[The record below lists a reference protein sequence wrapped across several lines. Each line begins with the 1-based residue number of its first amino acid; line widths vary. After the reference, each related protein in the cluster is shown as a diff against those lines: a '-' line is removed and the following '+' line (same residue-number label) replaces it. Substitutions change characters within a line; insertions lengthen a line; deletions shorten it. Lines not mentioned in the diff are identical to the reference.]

1 MLRLPRLQYLRPRSV
16 AEAADLAA
24 STPGAMFI
32 AGGTDLVPNLKR
44 RQFDVSTLIS
54 LNALTDTGR
63 IEGNAEKGVT
73 IGAGA
78 TLDQIAN
85 HPQLQGSY
93 RALGQAAASVSTPQ
107 VRYMGTL
114 GGNLLVDPRCNY
126 YNQTYSWRKAV
137 GFCLK
142 KDGDI
147 CLVARSSPR
156 CWAVS
161 SSDTAP
167 VALALNAQITLQGA
181 KGRRRVRAAD
191 IYKDDGIDY
200 TTKSK
205 DEVITTFDV
214 PAPSGRMTS
223 AYWKLR
229 RRPAF
234 DFPIL
239 SVAIALIWDEGL
251 VREARGALGAV
262 GSHPVD
268 LGAFLSPL
276 IGQRPDEALIA
287 EVAEAADKPSRPLDN
302 TDLSHFW
309 RKRMTKVYIA
319 RALRDACGLV
329 AVDGRLNAQLK
340 ANVTIGPSR
349 QTGERFTL

>member
-1 MLRLPRLQYLRPRSV
+1 MLRLPRLDYLRPRSIE
-16 AEAADLAA
+16 EATELAA
-24 STPGAMFI
+24 KTPGAMFI

-44 RQFDVSTLIS
+44 RQFDATALIS
-54 LNALTDTGR
+54 LNALPGTRRT
-63 IEGNAEKGVT
+63 EGDAKRGVM

-78 TLDQIAN
+78 TLDELA
-85 HPQLQGSY
+85 HHAALAGPF
-93 RALGQAAASVSTPQ
+93 RALAQACGSVSTPQ
-107 VRYMGTL
+107 VRHMGTL

-137 GFCLK
+137 GFCMK

-161 SSDTAP
+161 SSDSAP
-167 VALALNAQITLQGA
+167 AVLALNAQITLRGVE
-181 KGRRRVRAAD
+181 GTRRIPAAD
-191 IYKDDGIDY
+191 LYKDDGIDY
-200 TTKSK
+200 TTKK
-205 DEVITTFDV
+205 ADEIITTV
-214 PAPSGRMTS
+214 ELPAVEGRMTS

-239 SVAIALIWDEGL
+239 GVAVAITWDDGV

-262 GSHPVD
+262 GSHPV
-268 LGAFLSPL
+268 GITTFLAPL
-276 IGQRPDEALIA
+276 HGRRPVEELIA

-302 TDLSHFW
+302 TDLSHYW
-309 RKRMTKVYIA
+309 RKRMSKVYIE
-319 RALRDACGLV
+319 RALRDACGLDPL
-329 AVDGRLNAQLK
+329 AGRLTAQV
-340 ANVTIGPSR
+340 AAR
-349 QTGERFTL
+349 

>member
-16 AEAADLAA
+16 AEATELAA
-24 STPGAMFI
+24 QNPRAMFI

-44 RQFDVSTLIS
+44 RQFDVTTLIS
-54 LNALTDTGR
+54 LNALPDGR
-63 IEGNAEKGVT
+63 RVEGDVKNGVT
-73 IGAGA
+73 IRAGA
-78 TLDQIAN
+78 TLEELAHHDLLAG
-85 HPQLQGSY
+85 PFGVL
-93 RALGQAAASVSTPQ
+93 AQACGSVSTPQ

-137 GFCLK
+137 GFCMK

-161 SSDTAP
+161 SSDSAP
-167 VALALNAQITLQGA
+167 VALALNAQITLQGVNGA
-181 KGRRRVRAAD
+181 WQIPAAD
-191 IYKDDGIDY
+191 LYKDDGIDY
-200 TTKSK
+200 TTKK
-205 DEVITTFDV
+205 ADEIITTV
-214 PAPSGRMTS
+214 ELPAVEGRMTS

-229 RRPAF
+229 RRPSF

-239 SVAIALIWDEGL
+239 GAAVAIAWDDGV

-268 LGAFLSPL
+268 ITAFLRPL
-276 IGQRPDEALIA
+276 RGAPPPSGLMAQGAD
-287 EVAEAADKPSRPLDN
+287 AAAKPSRPPDK
-302 TDLSHFW
+302 TDLAHSW
-309 RKRMTKVYIA
+309 PKRMSKVYIE
-319 RALRDACGLV
+319 RALRDACGLDPL
-329 AVDGRLNAQLK
+329 AGRLTAQV
-340 ANVTIGPSR
+340 ASR
-349 QTGERFTL
+349 YEPRQDRKST

>member
-1 MLRLPRLQYLRPRSV
+1 MAHQN
-16 AEAADLAA
+16 
-24 STPGAMFI
+24 PGAMFI

-54 LNALTDTGR
+54 LGGLPDSHRVDGA
-63 IEGNAEKGVT
+63 AERGMT

-78 TLDQIAN
+78 TLDELAH
-85 HPQLQGSY
+85 HPALQGPY
-93 RALGQAAASVSTPQ
+93 RALAQACGVVSTPQ
-107 VRYMGTL
+107 IRYMGTL

-161 SSDTAP
+161 SSDSAP
-167 VALALNAQITLQGA
+167 VALALNATVALHGV
-181 KGRRRVRAAD
+181 GGERRIRAD
-191 IYKDDGIDY
+191 ELYKDDGIDY
-200 TTKSK
+200 TTKHA
-205 DEVITTFDV
+205 DEVITSVDV
-214 PAPSGRMTS
+214 PATEGRLTS

-239 SVAIALIWDEGL
+239 GVAVALSWDHGVL
-251 VREARGALGAV
+251 HSARGALGAV

-268 LGAFLSPL
+268 ITPFLEPL
-276 IGQRPDEALIA
+276 RGRRPDEGLIA
-287 EVAEAADKPSRPLDN
+287 EVAAAADKPSRPLDN
-302 TDLSHFW
+302 TDLSHYW
-309 RKRMTKVYIA
+309 RKRMTGVYIE
-319 RALRDACGLV
+319 RALRDACGLEPL
-329 AVDGRLNAQLK
+329 AGFLTAQRS
-340 ANVTIGPSR
+340 AAG
-349 QTGERFTL
+349 

>member
-1 MLRLPRLQYLRPRSV
+1 MLRLPRLRYLRPRSV
-16 AEAADLAA
+16 DEASEMAA
-24 STPGAMFI
+24 SQPGSMFI

-54 LNALTDTGR
+54 LNALPAAAAVGGDLKDGLEIR
-63 IEGNAEKGVT
+63 
-73 IGAGA
+73 AGA
-78 TLDQIAN
+78 TLDELAH
-85 HPQLQGSY
+85 HPAFDGPY
-93 RALGQAAASVSTPQ
+93 RALAQACGSVSTPQ

-137 GFCLK
+137 GFCMK

-161 SSDTAP
+161 SSDSAP
-167 VALALNAQITLQGA
+167 VALALRAEITLRGIKGA
-181 KGRRRVRAAD
+181 RRIPAASL
-191 IYKDDGIDY
+191 YKDDGIDY
-200 TTKSK
+200 TTKHA
-205 DEVITTFDV
+205 DEVITSMHL
-214 PAPSGRMTS
+214 PAAEGRMTS

-239 SVAIALIWDEGL
+239 GVAVALAWDDGT

-268 LGAFLSPL
+268 ITTFLKPL
-276 IGQRPDEALIA
+276 SGEHPDGELIA

-302 TDLSHFW
+302 TDLSHYW
-309 RKRMTKVYIA
+309 RKRMTRVYIE
-319 RALRDACGLV
+319 RALRDACGLPPL
-329 AVDGRLNAQLK
+329 DGRLTAQVK
-340 ANVTIGPSR
+340 ASAT
-349 QTGERFTL
+349 

>member
-1 MLRLPRLQYLRPRSV
+1 VLRLPRLDYLRPRSIE
-16 AEAADLAA
+16 EATELAA
-24 STPGAMFI
+24 RNPGAMFI

-44 RQFDVSTLIS
+44 RQFDVTTLIS
-54 LNALTDTGR
+54 LNALPNSREVGGDVR
-63 IEGNAEKGVT
+63 RGVT

-78 TLDQIAN
+78 TLDELAHHQA
-85 HPQLQGSY
+85 LDGTF
-93 RALGQAAASVSTPQ
+93 RALAQACGLVSTPQ

-126 YNQTYSWRKAV
+126 YNQTYAWRKAV
-137 GFCLK
+137 GFCMK

-161 SSDTAP
+161 SSDSAP
-167 VALALNAQITLQGA
+167 VALALNAHITLQGV
-181 KGRRRVRAAD
+181 KGTRRIPAD
-191 IYKDDGIDY
+191 ALYKDDGIDY
-200 TTKSK
+200 TAKK
-205 DEVITTFDV
+205 PDEIIATVEL
-214 PAPSGRMTS
+214 PAVEGRMTS

-239 SVAIALIWDEGL
+239 GVAVAIGWDDGA

-268 LGAFLSPL
+268 ISAFLAPL
-276 IGQRPDEALIA
+276 QGARPDDDLIA
-287 EVAEAADKPSRPLDN
+287 EVAQAADKPSRPLDN
-302 TDLSHFW
+302 TDLSHYW
-309 RKRMTKVYIA
+309 RKRMSKVYIE
-319 RALRDACGLV
+319 RALRDACGLDPL
-329 AVDGRLNAQLK
+329 AGRLTAQV
-340 ANVTIGPSR
+340 AAR
-349 QTGERFTL
+349 

>member
-1 MLRLPRLQYLRPRSV
+1 MLRLPRLQYLRPRTI
-16 AEAADLAA
+16 AEATELAA
-24 STPGAMFI
+24 QNPGAMFI

-44 RQFDVSTLIS
+44 RQFDVTTLIS
-54 LNALTDTGR
+54 LNAPPDGR
-63 IEGNAEKGVT
+63 RVEGDVKNGVT

-78 TLDQIAN
+78 TLEELAHHDLLVVPFGA
-85 HPQLQGSY
+85 
-93 RALGQAAASVSTPQ
+93 RAQVCGSVSTPQ

-137 GFCLK
+137 GFCMK

-161 SSDTAP
+161 SSDSAP
-167 VALALNAQITLQGA
+167 AALALNAHITLQGVQ
-181 KGRRRVRAAD
+181 GTHRMAAAAL
-191 IYKDDGIDY
+191 YRDDGIEY
-200 TTKSK
+200 TTKQR
-205 DEVITTFDV
+205 DEVITAVHLPAV
-214 PAPSGRMTS
+214 PGRMTS

-229 RRPAF
+229 RRPGF

-239 SVAIALIWDEGL
+239 GVAVAIAWDDGV

-268 LGAFLSPL
+268 ITAFLRPL
-276 IGQRPDEALIA
+276 HGNRPADDLIA
-287 EVAEAADKPSRPLDN
+287 DVANAADKPSRPLDN
-302 TDLSHFW
+302 TDLSHYW
-309 RKRMTKVYIA
+309 RKRMSKVYIE
-319 RALRDACGLV
+319 RALRDACGLDPL
-329 AVDGRLNAQLK
+329 AGRLTAQV
-340 ANVTIGPSR
+340 ASR
-349 QTGERFTL
+349 

>member
-1 MLRLPRLQYLRPRSV
+1 MLRLPRLQYLRPRSI
-16 AEAADLAA
+16 AEATELAA
-24 STPGAMFI
+24 QNPGAMFI

-44 RQFDVSTLIS
+44 RQFDVTTLIS
-54 LNALTDTGR
+54 LNALPDGR
-63 IEGNAEKGVT
+63 RVEGDVKHGVT
-73 IGAGA
+73 IGGGA
-78 TLDQIAN
+78 TLDALAQHDLLAG
-85 HPQLQGSY
+85 PF
-93 RALGQAAASVSTPQ
+93 RALAQACGSVSTPQ

-137 GFCLK
+137 GFCMK

-161 SSDTAP
+161 SSDSAP
-167 VALALNAQITLQGA
+167 AALALNAHITLRGV
-181 KGRRRVRAAD
+181 KGTRRIPSAD
-191 IYKDDGIDY
+191 LYKDDGIDY
-200 TTKSK
+200 TTKTA
-205 DEVITTFDV
+205 DEIITAV
-214 PAPSGRMTS
+214 ELPAVEGRMTS

-239 SVAIALIWDEGL
+239 GVAVAIAWDEGV

-268 LGAFLSPL
+268 ITAFLKPL
-276 IGQRPDEALIA
+276 HGKRPADDLIA
-287 EVAEAADKPSRPLDN
+287 DVANAADKPSRPLDN
-302 TDLSHFW
+302 TDLSHYW
-309 RKRMTKVYIA
+309 RKRMSKVYIE
-319 RALRDACGLV
+319 RALRDACGLDPLGGLLTAQV
-329 AVDGRLNAQLK
+329 A
-340 ANVTIGPSR
+340 SR
-349 QTGERFTL
+349 

>member
-1 MLRLPRLQYLRPRSV
+1 
-16 AEAADLAA
+16 
-24 STPGAMFI
+24 MFI

-44 RQFDVSTLIS
+44 RQFDATALIS
-54 LNALTDTGR
+54 LNALPDTR
-63 IEGNAEKGVT
+63 RVEGDASRGVT

-78 TLDQIAN
+78 ILDELAE
-85 HPQLQGSY
+85 HAALAGPF
-93 RALGQAAASVSTPQ
+93 RALAQACGSVSTPQ
-107 VRYMGTL
+107 VRAMGTL

-161 SSDTAP
+161 SSDSAP
-167 VALALNAQITLQGA
+167 VALALRAEVTLQGVE
-181 KGRRRVRAAD
+181 GTRRIPAAHL
-191 IYKDDGIDY
+191 YRNDGIDY
-200 TTKSK
+200 TDKRP
-205 DEVITTFDV
+205 DEIITAIDLPRAT
-214 PAPSGRMTS
+214 GKMTS

-239 SVAIALIWDEGL
+239 GAAVAISWDNGS
-251 VREARGALGAV
+251 VREVRGALGAV

-268 LGAFLSPL
+268 ITPLLEPL
-276 IGQRPDEALIA
+276 IGKR
-287 EVAEAADKPSRPLDN
+287 
-302 TDLSHFW
+302 TD
-309 RKRMTKVYIA
+309 
-319 RALRDACGLV
+319 DA
-329 AVDGRLNAQLK
+329 
-340 ANVTIGPSR
+340 
-349 QTGERFTL
+349 